1 MSWVDIIRLIVS
13 IIACEAIGLVG
24 AVFTFRAIPTWY
36 AGLAK
41 PGFTPPNWVFGPA
54 WGTLYLLMAV
64 SAFLVWRNS
73 GKLAVG
79 ALAIFLVQLL
89 LNLSW
94 SIVFFGM
101 RSPGGGVIVIV
112 ALWLAIL
119 ATIVS
124 FYRISVPAAWLL
136 VPYILWVT
144 FAAALNISV
153 WLLNRGATGPA

>member
-1 MSWVDIIRLIVS
+1 MPWVDIMKLVAAIV
-13 IIACEAIGLVG
+13 ACEGAGLIGS
-24 AVFTFRAIPTWY
+24 VFTFKAIPTWY

-41 PGFTPPNWVFGPA
+41 PGFSPPNWVFGPA

-64 SAFLVWRNS
+64 AAFLVWRSS
-73 GKLAVG
+73 GRLAVG
-79 ALAIFLVQLL
+79 ALAVFLVQLL
-89 LNLSW
+89 LNLAW

-101 RSPGGGVIVIV
+101 RSPGGGVLVII

-119 ATIVS
+119 ATLLS

-144 FAAALNISV
+144 FAAVLNIAV
-153 WLLNRGATGPA
+153 WLLNRGAAGPA